1 MRIYETAVKKPI
13 STLLIFIGIMV
24 VGLFSYTRLAV
35 DLYPDIEMNQIT
47 VITNYRGAS
56 ASDVETNV
64 TRPLENMLN
73 TVDDL
78 KKLSSKSKENI
89 SLVTLEFEYG
99 TDINVATSD
108 VRDKIDMVKG
118 ALPDGVDQ
126 PIIFKLSTD
135 MIPVIILSATAT
147 ESVNALYKILDEKVV
162 SPLNRI
168 NGVGAVS
175 ISGAPKRQIQ
185 VYVSPDKLEAYNLTI
200 EKIADVI
207 AKENMNIPAGSFD
220 IGTETYSLRVEGEF
234 KDSDQLNNIVV
245 GSDQGRNVYLKDVA
259 KVIDAT
265 EEKAQES
272 FTNGVQG
279 ASIVVQKQSGSNTVD
294 IAQQIRKK
302 IPELQASLPP
312 DIQLSVVMDTSE
324 FIEASITSLVDSVMY
339 AGLFVIVV
347 VIFFLGRWR
356 ATFIIILTV
365 PMSLIGSFIYL
376 MATGGTLNI
385 ISLSSLSIAIGMV
398 VDDAIVVL
406 ENITK
411 HIERGSTPKEAAIYA
426 TNEVAVAVVASTLT
440 IVAVFFP
447 LTLVTGLAG
456 VMFKQ
461 LGWTVTIVVSL
472 STLVALT
479 LTPMLCSQLL
489 KNDPK
494 QGKVFRILY
503 APIEKFLDWLDK
515 SYARLLNF
523 AVRHRISS
531 MLFCL
536 FIFLGTLFLA
546 RDVKTEFLAA
556 ADNDQIAM
564 TVELPAGARV
574 ELSRKVAFNITELIK
589 QKYPELETITY
600 TVGQADDDDA
610 YQATQ
615 DNSDNLISFRMKATP
630 ANERDRSI
638 FLISDELR
646 HDLANIP
653 ELKRFEVKPGG
664 GGGMGTGASTVD
676 VEIYGY
682 DLDKTDKVA
691 NDLKRLIEANVKGL
705 RDIQISREDYKVEYQ
720 IDFDREKLALNG
732 LNSATV
738 ANYVRNRINGAYTSK
753 YREDGDEYDI
763 VVRYDDAHRQ
773 SLEDIENILVY
784 TPAGNPIRVREL
796 GTIVERFNLPVIE
809 RQDRERVVT
818 VKGEVYGAALSE
830 VVDQLKTQIKKLDV
844 PSGVS
849 LSIAGSYEDQQE
861 SFNDMFL
868 LLMLCI
874 MLVYIVMAA
883 QFESF
888 SYPFIIMT
896 SLPFGFSGVVLALL
910 IAKQPLDLMGLIGA
924 VMLVGIVVKNGIV
937 LIDYVN
943 LNRERGMSIITAVVN
958 GGRSRLRPVLMTTA
972 TTVLGM
978 IPLAIGTG
986 QGSEMWRNMGIAII
1000 GGLSFSTIITLI
1012 IVPVLY
1018 AVFGRNGV
1026 VRQRRKLEKLYAKR
1040 DKGQA

>member
-35 DLYPDIEMNQIT
+35 DLYPDIEMNQLT

-78 KKLSSKSKENI
+78 KKLTSKSKENI

-245 GSDQGRNVYLKDVA
+245 GSDQGRNVYLKDIA

-272 FTNGVQG
+272 FTNGIQG

-302 IPELQASLPP
+302 IPELQGSLPP

-503 APIEKFLDWLDK
+503 APIEKVLDWLDT

-536 FIFLGTLFLA
+536 LIF
-546 RDVKTEFLAA
+546 
-556 ADNDQIAM
+556 
-564 TVELPAGARV
+564 
-574 ELSRKVAFNITELIK
+574 
-589 QKYPELETITY
+589 
-600 TVGQADDDDA
+600 
-610 YQATQ
+610 
-615 DNSDNLISFRMKATP
+615 
-630 ANERDRSI
+630 
-638 FLISDELR
+638 
-646 HDLANIP
+646 
-653 ELKRFEVKPGG
+653 
-664 GGGMGTGASTVD
+664 
-676 VEIYGY
+676 
-682 DLDKTDKVA
+682 
-691 NDLKRLIEANVKGL
+691 
-705 RDIQISREDYKVEYQ
+705 
-720 IDFDREKLALNG
+720 
-732 LNSATV
+732 
-738 ANYVRNRINGAYTSK
+738 
-753 YREDGDEYDI
+753 
-763 VVRYDDAHRQ
+763 
-773 SLEDIENILVY
+773 
-784 TPAGNPIRVREL
+784 
-796 GTIVERFNLPVIE
+796 
-809 RQDRERVVT
+809 
-818 VKGEVYGAALSE
+818 
-830 VVDQLKTQIKKLDV
+830 
-844 PSGVS
+844 
-849 LSIAGSYEDQQE
+849 
-861 SFNDMFL
+861 
-868 LLMLCI
+868 
-874 MLVYIVMAA
+874 
-883 QFESF
+883 
-888 SYPFIIMT
+888 
-896 SLPFGFSGVVLALL
+896 
-910 IAKQPLDLMGLIGA
+910 
-924 VMLVGIVVKNGIV
+924 
-937 LIDYVN
+937 
-943 LNRERGMSIITAVVN
+943 
-958 GGRSRLRPVLMTTA
+958 
-972 TTVLGM
+972 
-978 IPLAIGTG
+978 
-986 QGSEMWRNMGIAII
+986 
-1000 GGLSFSTIITLI
+1000 
-1012 IVPVLY
+1012 
-1018 AVFGRNGV
+1018 
-1026 VRQRRKLEKLYAKR
+1026 
-1040 DKGQA
+1040 